1 MKNFAY
7 ASPRSESEVLAV
19 LAAARANSAP
29 GETEL
34 LAGGTD
40 LVHLLHHMV
49 ATPDLVVNLL
59 DVPSLKDV
67 ELLDEGVVS
76 IGATVTLDVLLAH
89 PYLNPYPAIGQA
101 IEGIASMQLQC
112 QGTIGGEIL
121 QRPQCW
127 FFRDGRG
134 LLAGGGKLAAEG
146 DNRYHAILGNQGAA
160 KFVSASRIAPALIA
174 LNATARL
181 IGPSD
186 MNKSDAEEAYVP
198 VAELFR
204 TPRHEG
210 ERENTLR
217 PGQLL
222 THLLLPPADGVA
234 SATYEV
240 RHGAGPDYPLAAAAA
255 ALRIEAGVVQEAS
268 IVMGHVAPTPWISH
282 EAASL
287 IRGFAVSEQLA
298 DAAGAAAVAHAT
310 PLSNNEYKVQLAKT
324 AVKRAILRA
333 AGLETGGL

>member
-1 MKNFAY
+1 MKNFSY
-7 ASPRSESEVLAV
+7 ASPRTEAEVLSV
-19 LAAARANSAP
+19 LSAAP
-29 GETEL
+29 GETEI

-40 LVHLLHHMV
+40 LMHLLHHMV
-49 ATPDLVVNLL
+49 VTPDLVVNLL

-67 ELLDEGVVS
+67 EELDGGVA
-76 IGATVTLDVLLAH
+76 IGAAVTLDVLLAH

-146 DNRYHAILGNQGAA
+146 DNRFHAILGNQGAA

-174 LNATARL
+174 LDAEARL
-181 IGPSD
+181 IGPSEGD
-186 MNKSDAEEAYVP
+186 EEIVP
-198 VAELFR
+198 VASLFR
-204 TPRHEG
+204 TPRHEH
-210 ERENTLR
+210 ERENALR
-217 PGQLL
+217 PGQVL
-222 THLLLPPADGVA
+222 THILLRPMGDLVC
-234 SATYEV
+234 ATYEV

-255 ALRIEAGVVQEAS
+255 RLWIQGGVVKDAR
-268 IVMGHVAPTPWISH
+268 IVMGQVAPTPWISS
-282 EAASL
+282 EAA
-287 IRGFAVSEQLA
+287 AVLHGQVIDEQLA
-298 DAAGAAAVAHAT
+298 DAAGAAAVAEAT
-310 PLSNNEYKVQLAKT
+310 PLSHNQYKVQLAKT

>member
-1 MKNFAY
+1 MKNFSY
-7 ASPRSESEVLAV
+7 ASPRSEAEVLSV
-19 LAAARANSAP
+19 LAAAP
-29 GETEL
+29 GEKEL

-49 ATPDLVVNLL
+49 VQPDLVVNLL

-67 ELLDEGVVS
+67 ELLDDGVVS

-134 LLAGGGKLAAEG
+134 LLAAGGKLPAEG
-146 DNRYHAILGNQGAA
+146 DNRYHAILGNQGPA

-174 LNATARL
+174 LNATARV
-181 IGPSD
+181 IGPSEI
-186 MNKSDAEEAYVP
+186 NKSEEEEAYVP

-222 THLLLPPADGVA
+222 THILLPPAEGVA

-255 ALRIEAGVVQEAS
+255 ALRIEGGVVQDAN
-268 IVMGHVAPTPWISH
+268 IVMGHVAPVPWRCQ
-282 EAASL
+282 EAAEV

-298 DAAGAAAVAHAT
+298 DAAGAAAVATAT

-333 AGLETGGL
+333 AGLPTGGL

>member
-1 MKNFAY
+1 MKNFSY
-7 ASPRSESEVLAV
+7 ASPRTEAEVLSV
-19 LAAARANSAP
+19 LSAAP

-40 LVHLLHHMV
+40 LVHLLHHMI

-59 DVPSLKDV
+59 DVPSLSDV

-112 QGTIGGEIL
+112 QGTIGGEIF

-134 LLAGGGKLAAEG
+134 LLAAGGKLAAEG
-146 DNRYHAILGNQGAA
+146 DNRYHAILGNQGPA

-174 LNATARL
+174 LNATARV
-181 IGPSD
+181 IGPE
-186 MNKSDAEEAYVP
+186 DADEKFVP
-198 VAELFR
+198 VADLFR

-210 ERENTLR
+210 ERENTLL

-222 THLLLPPADGVA
+222 THILLPPADGVA

-255 ALRIEAGVVQEAS
+255 ALRIEGGVVRDAT
-268 IVMGHVAPTPWISH
+268 IVLGHVAPTPWISR
-282 EAASL
+282 EAADV
-287 IRGFAVSEQLA
+287 IRGRRVDERLA
-298 DAAGAAAVAHAT
+298 DAAGAAAVASAT
-310 PLSNNEYKVQLAKT
+310 PLSNNEYKVQLARA

>member
-1 MKNFAY
+1 MKNFSY
-7 ASPRSESEVLAV
+7 ASPTTEAEVLSV
-19 LAAARANSAP
+19 LAAAP
-29 GETEL
+29 GETEFI
-34 LAGGTD
+34 AGGTD
-40 LVHLLHHMV
+40 LVHLLHHMIL
-49 ATPDLVVNLL
+49 TPERVVNLL
-59 DVPSLKDV
+59 DVPTLRDV
-67 ELLDEGVVS
+67 ELLDGGVVS

-112 QGTIGGEIL
+112 QGTLGGELL

-134 LLAGGGKLAAEG
+134 LLAGGGRLAADG
-146 DNRYHAILGNQGAA
+146 DNRFHAILGNQGPA
-160 KFVSASRIAPALIA
+160 KFVSASRIAPALVA
-174 LNATARL
+174 LGATARV
-181 IGPSD
+181 IGP
-186 MNKSDAEEAYVP
+186 EENEESFVP
-198 VAELFR
+198 VADLFR

-222 THLLLPPADGVA
+222 THILLPAADGIA

-255 ALRIEAGVVQEAS
+255 ALRIEAGVIHEAT
-268 IVMGHVAPTPWISH
+268 IVMGHVAPTPWVSA
-282 EAASL
+282 EAADVL
-287 IRGFAVSEQLA
+287 RGWAVNEDLA
-298 DAAGAAAVAHAT
+298 EAAGSAAVASAT
-310 PLSNNEYKVQLAKT
+310 PLSHNAYKVQLAKT

>member
-1 MKNFAY
+1 MKNFSY
-7 ASPRSESEVLAV
+7 AAPRTEAEVLSV
-19 LAAARANSAP
+19 LSATP
-29 GETEL
+29 GETEI

-40 LVHLLHHMV
+40 LVGLLHQMIL
-49 ATPDLVVNLL
+49 TPDCVVNIL
-59 DVPSLKDV
+59 DVPTLKDV
-67 ELLDEGVVS
+67 ELLDGGVVS
-76 IGATVTLDVLLAH
+76 IGAAVTLDVLLAH
-89 PYLNPYPAIGQA
+89 PYLNPYPAIQQA
-101 IEGIASMQLQC
+101 IDGIASLQLQC
-112 QGTIGGEIL
+112 QGTIGGEVL

-134 LLAGGGKLAAEG
+134 LLAAGGKMAAEG

-174 LNATARL
+174 LGATARV
-181 IGPSD
+181 IGPG
-186 MNKSDAEEAYVP
+186 EEDEKIVP
-198 VAELFR
+198 VADLFR

-210 ERENTLR
+210 ERENALL

-222 THLLLPPADGVA
+222 THILLPSAEGLA

-255 ALRIEAGVVQEAS
+255 TLRIEGGVVREAQ
-268 IVMGHVAPTPWISH
+268 VVLGHVAPTPWQSS
-282 EAASL
+282 EAADML
-287 IRGFAVSEQLA
+287 VGWTVNETLA
-298 DAAGAAAVAHAT
+298 EAAGNAAVAAAT
-310 PLSNNEYKVQLAKT
+310 PLSNNEYKVQLAKV